1 LASQTAQAW
10 SWVSI
15 FAPDALSANP
25 RDAARTGVKSAI
37 DNLLGDIVSLDLQQT
52 LAFGH
57 QPHIDL
63 RQRPA
68 CGPN

>member
-1 LASQTAQAW
+1 MQQEQES
-10 SWVSI
+10 
-15 FAPDALSANP
+15 
-25 RDAARTGVKSAI
+25 KSAI